1 MQMKPA
7 SIYDIE
13 EIYNIEKNT
22 NTHPWSKENFE
33 SSINAGNGSLIFKI
47 EGNIVGYAFFSI
59 AGSDSQLLNITVSKD
74 HQKKGFGKK
83 ILEKF
88 IYQSKVLGA
97 TVIFL
102 EVRVSNELAISFYEK
117 YGFKRDAIRYN
128 YYNGNPKEDALLMS
142 KQGL

>member
-7 SIYDIE
+7 SINDIE
-13 EIYNIEKNT
+13 EIYNIENNT

-33 SSINAGNGSLIFKI
+33 SSINAGNGSLILKI

-59 AGSDSQLLNITVSKD
+59 AGSDSHLLNITVSKD

-83 ILEKF
+83 ILE
-88 IYQSKVLGA
+88 KVLGA

>member
-33 SSINAGNGSLIFKI
+33 SSINAGNGSLILKI

-59 AGSDSQLLNITVSKD
+59 AGSDSHLLNITVSKD

-83 ILEKF
+83 IYFNFADGTQTSEPLD
-88 IYQSKVLGA
+88 
-97 TVIFL
+97 
-102 EVRVSNELAISFYEK
+102 VSV
-117 YGFKRDAIRYN
+117 DAIIDD
-128 YYNGNPKEDALLMS
+128 P
-142 KQGL
+142 

>member
-1 MQMKPA
+1 M
-7 SIYDIE
+7 
-13 EIYNIEKNT
+13 
-22 NTHPWSKENFE
+22 
-33 SSINAGNGSLIFKI
+33 
-47 EGNIVGYAFFSI
+47 
-59 AGSDSQLLNITVSKD
+59 LNITVSKD